1 MPEANIVRWIRDKF
15 IAIVGDLD
23 ERGRRRWAAAEARS
37 LGRGGI
43 AAVAEATGLSDRT
56 IRNGIQELDD
66 PSAASADRQRR
77 PGAGRPSCESLQRE
91 LIYAIESLVEA
102 ETRPNGSVTLDLSG
116 DTSTGQG
123 ASTAGISS
131 QQYQSRAV
139 VAFAGIP
146 SAGQPQEDRRET
158 ASRSRCTVP
167 AYCLASE
174 SVSEDQS
181 ARDLGRYKE
190 EGTAGKH
197 EEFREKVPHE
207 RGSSKGHNA

>member
-1 MPEANIVRWIRDKF
+1 MPEANIVRWIREKF

-77 PGAGRPSCESLQRE
+77 PGAGRPSCESLQPE

-102 ETRPNGSVTLDLSG
+102 ETRGDPMVPLRWICQGTRQLAKELRQQGFQVSSTKVGQLLRSQGYRLQVNRKKIEGNSIPIAMHSSG
-116 DTSTGQG
+116 
-123 ASTAGISS
+123 IL
-131 QQYQSRAV
+131 
-139 VAFAGIP
+139 P
-146 SAGQPQEDRRET
+146 RE
-158 ASRSRCTVP
+158 
-167 AYCLASE
+167 
-174 SVSEDQS
+174 
-181 ARDLGRYKE
+181 
-190 EGTAGKH
+190 
-197 EEFREKVPHE
+197 
-207 RGSSKGHNA
+207 